1 MSEAFDP
8 FREWLGRQEGA
19 PKDYYELLGIACD
32 ETNAELIARQAD
44 VLTAQIRRIRP
55 GPHVLAWQQML
66 DAVAA
71 AKRCLTDPRARA
83 AYDGRLGQGSLPACV
98 AGTLPLP
105 APDLA
110 PAQTEWPPAPRI
122 TPESE
127 MPASSGDAGQ
137 THGHDPLFPQA
148 IGYRPVTTPPTPAI
162 WWLLRGLVGLVLLL
176 ASVFG
181 VLVWQQY
188 RQGRWDGWALLT
200 TSRGQT
206 RGQAG
211 ETYPANPAGGSRTGR
226 ELKEVGGN
234 SAGQAKAASQ
244 YAASSS
250 GSPELKDLPGV
261 GHAVALADSEGPGRP
276 KAGNG
281 DSETKSSSVRAENHA
296 TRKEPSDGAADPEK
310 LRGLGTALSQAREA
324 MARRDLVS
332 ARKHLQTAS
341 QLVQRPEDEAQVAR
355 AETLLAH
362 LEEFWKGM
370 QQVLANLQPAQEF
383 ALGTTPVIV
392 VSADARSL
400 TYRSEGTN
408 RTVTLQDMPGPLVV
422 ALAEAGF
429 AQAPSQKVLIAAF
442 LAADAQGDPRRARR
456 MLEEAARAG
465 EDVQALLAEVEAAG
479 KRGTSNALVPPDA
492 ERLQAARQRVR
503 DRFQAEF
510 RSATRVSAKTALA
523 QKLMEAADDATL
535 APELRYAM
543 LAEACDLAAAA
554 GKAETACQAVDRL
567 EIGFRVDAVAL
578 KVAALERMAKSLP
591 GIHSQKEFIE
601 VALKTASQAME
612 AQRAEEARKLAD
624 LALAVARRSRSPAL
638 LRAAQMGRQQL
649 GLGSGNP

>member
-44 VLTAQIRRIRP
+44 MLTAQIRRIRP
-55 GPHVLAWQQML
+55 GPHVLAWQRML

-83 AYDGRLGQGSLPACV
+83 AYDARLGQGSLSACV

-110 PAQTEWPPAPRI
+110 LAQTEWPPAPRI

-127 MPASSGDAGQ
+127 MPASSGNAGH
-137 THGHDPLFPQA
+137 THGHAPLFPQA
-148 IGYRPVTTPPTPAI
+148 IGYRPVTTPATPAI
-162 WWLLRGLVGLVLLL
+162 GWLLRGLVGLVLLL

-200 TSRGQT
+200 ASRAQT
-206 RGQAG
+206 RGQSG
-211 ETYPANPAGGSRTGR
+211 ETYPANPAEGSRTGR

-250 GSPELKDLPGV
+250 GSPERKELPGV

-281 DSETKSSSVRAENHA
+281 DSETKSSVRAENHA
-296 TRKEPSDGAADPEK
+296 ARKEPSDGAADPER
-310 LRGLGTALSQAREA
+310 LRGLGTALSQARGA
-324 MARRDLVS
+324 MARRDLAS

-355 AETLLAH
+355 TETLLAH

-383 ALGTTPVIV
+383 AVGTTPIIV

-492 ERLQAARQRVR
+492 DRLQAARQRVR

-510 RSATRVSAKTALA
+510 RSATRVSAKIALA
-523 QKLMEAADDATL
+523 QKLIEAADDATL

-578 KVAALERMAKSLP
+578 KVAALERVAKSLL

-638 LRAAQMGRQQL
+638 LRATQMGRQQL
-649 GLGSGNP
+649 GLSSGNP